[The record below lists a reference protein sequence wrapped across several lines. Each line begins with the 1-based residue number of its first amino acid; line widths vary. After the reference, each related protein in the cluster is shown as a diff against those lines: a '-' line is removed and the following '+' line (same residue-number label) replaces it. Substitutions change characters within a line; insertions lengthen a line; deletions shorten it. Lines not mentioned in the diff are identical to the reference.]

1 MSWTNIIISLNYAHF
16 LLNKNHIQAK
26 FNELA
31 RWREAIIRVLLV
43 YLDYFGFFQS
53 LRFMQIMSRI
63 MRNLEEGY
71 FFKKK

>member
-31 RWREAIIRVLLV
+31 RWWEAIIPILLV
-43 YLDYFGFFQS
+43 YLDYLDSFS
-53 LRFMQIMSRI
+53 K
-63 MRNLEEGY
+63 LEISANY
-71 FFKKK
+71 V